1 MLSATRREAL
11 IGVSHVCFFW
21 HVLQDA
27 QDHRV
32 RLHTIVAMRL
42 VPGAHRIIA
51 GFHYACIDQAR
62 CLLIR

>member
-1 MLSATRREAL
+1 MIL
-11 IGVSHVCFFW
+11 VMDFW